1 MDYKGGQAMYGT
13 GMGGYLDRQRNEELS
28 REIGTLRL
36 EARLRSSRQHR
47 TTSEVP
53 DTRSASLRSLR
64 SGDSKVNA

>member
-1 MDYKGGQAMYGT
+1 MYGT

-47 TTSEVP
+47 TTPRQRFQIPVRLLSVV
-53 DTRSASLRSLR
+53 RGRAIV
-64 SGDSKVNA
+64 K